1 MLQILESTFLTRF
14 FLLST
19 LLFFIGCNASQSKIS
34 NATSVIESF
43 ENEITEFSSDDWLEL
58 ENVMLALDKD
68 VTENKEDFSEEQL
81 REVRKLQGRY
91 VAILVKKGL
100 NDFKE
105 SVKDLG
111 NQMEGFIEGVED
123 K

>member
-19 LLFFIGCNASQSKIS
+19 LLLFIGCNASQSKIN
-34 NATSVIESF
+34 NASSDIESF
-43 ENEITEFSSDDWLEL
+43 ENDITEISSDDWLEL